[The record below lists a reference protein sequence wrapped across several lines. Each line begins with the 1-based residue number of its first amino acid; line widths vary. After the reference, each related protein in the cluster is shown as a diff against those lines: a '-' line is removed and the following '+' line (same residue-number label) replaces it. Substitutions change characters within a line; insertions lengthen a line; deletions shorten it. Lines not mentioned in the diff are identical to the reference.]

1 MYIMELSL
9 FGFKLN
15 LEVLILIGIVYLI
28 LCVNTLTSC
37 TNVLGI
43 TEGFAGGGLIDG
55 ANKVVQDV
63 SGQAASFMRSFT

>member
-28 LCVNTLTSC
+28 LVVNTLTSC

-43 TEGFAGGGLIDG
+43 TEGFAGGGIIEG
-55 ANKVVQDV
+55 ANQVLKDV
-63 SGQAASFMRSFT
+63 TGQAATLMRSFT